1 MVGADVVRKTIWGW
15 DSMAT
20 TPASPSKRARACG
33 SASGRRHPLHSEYHN
48 DVASYQHIVLGGGMV
63 AGYLAKEYV
72 DNGGKSGDLAIV
84 SADDAP
90 PYERPPL
97 SKSFLAGKDTEQSV
111 LISQPDFY
119 GKHGID
125 LRRNTKIASIDPQ
138 RKRLQ
143 TESGEEFTFE
153 KLVFATGAQVRKLD
167 VPGASSENVLYLRS
181 LLDSKRIRERAASAK
196 KAVVIGGGFI
206 AMEVSSVLAGR
217 GVETTMLIR
226 DDRMWKAFFTPEM
239 SAFFKKYY
247 VDHGVRVITQT
258 GITAIE
264 RDSSARLTSGDSTSF
279 DLLVAG
285 IGVEPVTDLATRA
298 GLKTDNGVV
307 VNEFLETDHPD
318 ILAAGDVA
326 NYPDAIFGNKRRR
339 VEHWDN
345 AVSQGQHV
353 ARALLGR
360 REAFLHV
367 PYFFSDVFDLSYE
380 FWGDPA
386 ESDRIVHRGDLQ
398 TSSFSVWWLSRN
410 TVVAAFIMNRPDEE
424 RELAPQLILSK
435 RNVIPERLREA
446 ASLNELAT
454 G

>member
-1 MVGADVVRKTIWGW
+1 VTNYK
-15 DSMAT
+15 
-20 TPASPSKRARACG
+20 
-33 SASGRRHPLHSEYHN
+33 
-48 DVASYQHIVLGGGMV
+48 HIVLGGGMV

-72 DNGGKSGDLAIV
+72 EHGGRSGDLAII
-84 SADDAP
+84 SSDDAS

-97 SKSFLAGKDTEQSV
+97 SKSFLAGKDTESSV

-119 GKHGID
+119 AKHGID
-125 LRRNTKIASIDPQ
+125 LRLNTRIAFIDAQ

-143 TESGEEFTFE
+143 TESGEEFAFE

-167 VPGASSENVLYLRS
+167 VAGASPENVLYLRS
-181 LLDSKRIRERAASAK
+181 LMDSKRIRERAENAK
-196 KAVVIGGGFI
+196 KAVVVGGGFI

-217 GVETTMLIR
+217 GIETTMLIR
-226 DDRMWKAFFTPEM
+226 EDRIWKAFFTPEM
-239 SAFFKKYY
+239 SAFFRKYY
-247 VDHGVRVITQT
+247 LDHGARVITQT
-258 GITAIE
+258 AIAVIGRE
-264 RDSSARLTSGDSTSF
+264 SSARLTTGESTSF

-285 IGVEPVTDLATRA
+285 IGVEPVTELAARA

-307 VNEFLETDHPD
+307 VNEFFETDNPD
-318 ILAAGDVA
+318 IMAAGDVA
-326 NYPDAIFGNKRRR
+326 NYPDMIFGNKRRR

-360 REAFLHV
+360 REAFIHV

-386 ESDRIVHRGDLQ
+386 EADRIVHRGDLQ
-398 TSSFSVWWLSRN
+398 TSSFSVWWLYHN
-410 TVVAAFIMNRPDEE
+410 TLVAAFIMNRPDEE
-424 RELAPQLILSK
+424 RELAPQLIQSK
-435 RNVIPERLREA
+435 RNIIPERLREA
-446 ASLNELAT
+446 ASLHELAA

>member
-1 MVGADVVRKTIWGW
+1 M
-15 DSMAT
+15 
-20 TPASPSKRARACG
+20 PSANQ
-33 SASGRRHPLHSEYHN
+33 EYDN
-48 DVASYQHIVLGGGMV
+48 GVAKYQHIVLGGGMV

-72 DNGGKSGDLAIV
+72 DNGGASGDLAII
-84 SADDAP
+84 SADDAV

-119 GKHGID
+119 ARHGID
-125 LRRNTKIASIDPQ
+125 FRRNTNVVSIDAQ
-138 RKRLQ
+138 RKRLE
-143 TESGEEFTFE
+143 TESGEDFAFE
-153 KLVFATGAQVRKLD
+153 KLVFATGAQVRKLE
-167 VPGASSENVLYLRS
+167 VPGASSQNVLYLRS
-181 LLDSKRIRERAASAK
+181 LTDSKRIRERAAKAK
-196 KAVVIGGGFI
+196 KAIVIGGGFI

-217 GVETTMLIR
+217 GIETAMLIR
-226 DDRMWKAFFTPEM
+226 DDRIWKAFFTPEM
-239 SAFFKKYY
+239 SAFFTKYY
-247 VDHGVRVITQT
+247 LDHGTRVITK
-258 GITAIE
+258 TAIAAIE
-264 RDSSARLTSGDSTSF
+264 PESSARLTTGDSISF

-285 IGVEPVTDLATRA
+285 IGVRPVTDIAARA

-307 VNEFLETDHPD
+307 VNEFLETSHPD

-326 NYPDAIFGNKRRR
+326 NYPDAVFGNKRRR

-360 REAFLHV
+360 REAFIHV

-386 ESDRIVHRGDLQ
+386 EADRIVQRGDLQ
-398 TSSFSVWWLSRN
+398 TSSFSVWWLSRD
-410 TVVAAFIMNRPDEE
+410 TLVAAFTMNRPDEE
-424 RELAPQLILSK
+424 RELAPELIRS
-435 RNVIPERLREA
+435 RRTVSPERLREA
-446 ASLNELAT
+446 SSLHELAA

>member
-1 MVGADVVRKTIWGW
+1 VQKQ
-15 DSMAT
+15 
-20 TPASPSKRARACG
+20 
-33 SASGRRHPLHSEYHN
+33 EYDN
-48 DVASYQHIVLGGGMV
+48 GVTGYQHIILGGGMV

-72 DNGGKSGDLAIV
+72 ENGGTSGDLAII
-84 SADDAP
+84 SADEAV

-125 LRRNTKIASIDPQ
+125 FRPNTNVVSIDAQ

-143 TESGEEFTFE
+143 TESGEEFAFE
-153 KLVFATGAQVRKLD
+153 KLVFATGARVRKLD
-167 VPGASSENVLYLRS
+167 VPGSTSENVLYLRS
-181 LLDSKRIRERAASAK
+181 LTDSKRIRERAANAK
-196 KAVVIGGGFI
+196 KAIVAGGGFI
-206 AMEVSSVLAGR
+206 AMEVSSVLASR
-217 GVETTMLIR
+217 DIETTMLIR

-239 SAFFKKYY
+239 SAFFTKYY
-247 VDHGVRVITQT
+247 LDHGARVITQT
-258 GITAIE
+258 AIAAIGPE
-264 RDSSARLTSGDSTSF
+264 SSARLTTGDSISF

-285 IGVEPVTDLATRA
+285 IGVEPLTDLAARA
-298 GLKTDNGVV
+298 GLKTGNGVV
-307 VNEFLETDHPD
+307 VNEFLETDYPG
-318 ILAAGDVA
+318 IMAAGDVA

-360 REAFLHV
+360 REAFIHV

-380 FWGDPA
+380 FWGDPTEA
-386 ESDRIVHRGDLQ
+386 DRIVHRGDVQ
-398 TSSFSVWWLSRN
+398 TRSFSVWWLSRD
-410 TVVAAFIMNRPDEE
+410 TLVAAFTMNRPDEE
-424 RELAPQLILSK
+424 RELAPELIRS
-435 RNVIPERLREA
+435 RRTVSPERLREA
-446 ASLNELAT
+446 ASLHELAA